1 MLLNCP
7 LYFITP
13 KRKTV
18 QDLIFRLFC
27 GNIRVEKVNLFSVT
41 TSRGGFLLYRKLIAL
56 LLCVS
61 PPCGNIR
68 YQIKPAGAVHSHQ
81 TNELRGTDMPRLRR
95 VNRLCSS
102 MVSGTADSS
111 GHGSTL
117 CSPTV
122 EKILCRS
129 PISERSPVSGLRQAK
144 KQRETG
150 VKRVETA
157 GVYPLAHRRGYGESS
172 AVRRRQLSAE
182 VQRKTFRP
190 DSEYC

>member
-1 MLLNCP
+1 
-7 LYFITP
+7 
-13 KRKTV
+13 
-18 QDLIFRLFC
+18 
-27 GNIRVEKVNLFSVT
+27 
-41 TSRGGFLLYRKLIAL
+41 
-56 LLCVS
+56 
-61 PPCGNIR
+61 
-68 YQIKPAGAVHSHQ
+68 
-81 TNELRGTDMPRLRR
+81 MPRLRR

-157 GVYPLAHRRGYGESS
+157 GVYPLAHRRGYGESP
-172 AVRRRQLSAE
+172 AVRRRRTPPLRFSENSPPVRDEHAPRSSLAPVSQC
-182 VQRKTFRP
+182 RKTLPQKTGMRP
-190 DSEYC
+190 RFPVRKKYPKTNKNATSGRAAAPPRRVS

>member
-1 MLLNCP
+1 
-7 LYFITP
+7 
-13 KRKTV
+13 
-18 QDLIFRLFC
+18 
-27 GNIRVEKVNLFSVT
+27 
-41 TSRGGFLLYRKLIAL
+41 
-56 LLCVS
+56 
-61 PPCGNIR
+61 
-68 YQIKPAGAVHSHQ
+68 
-81 TNELRGTDMPRLRR
+81 MPRLRR

-102 MVSGTADSS
+102 MVSGTADRP

-190 DSEYC
+190 DRMNRLRGSSAPDRLCRKHPSAICKQITKKPPKTRFDGFSHYLSRLKRFLKRSTRPPVSTSFCLPVKKG

>member
-1 MLLNCP
+1 MCN
-7 LYFITP
+7 
-13 KRKTV
+13 R
-18 QDLIFRLFC
+18 
-27 GNIRVEKVNLFSVT
+27 
-41 TSRGGFLLYRKLIAL
+41 RGGRWSP
-56 LLCVS
+56 LC
-61 PPCGNIR
+61 
-68 YQIKPAGAVHSHQ
+68 HQ

-102 MVSGTADSS
+102 MVSGTANRSR
-111 GHGSTL
+111 HGSTL
-117 CSPTV
+117 CSPYGR
-122 EKILCRS
+122 KILCRS

-157 GVYPLAHRRGYGESS
+157 GVYPLAHRRGYGDSP

-190 DSEYC
+190 DRMNHLRDSSAPDRLYRKHPSAIRKQITKKPPNT